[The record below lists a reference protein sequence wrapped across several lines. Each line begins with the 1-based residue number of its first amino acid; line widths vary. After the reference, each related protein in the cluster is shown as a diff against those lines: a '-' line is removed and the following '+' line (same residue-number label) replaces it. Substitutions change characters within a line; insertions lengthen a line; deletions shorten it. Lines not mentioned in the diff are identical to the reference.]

1 MLFDFNIT
9 YQDYSN
15 VSLLLITLQPEKY
28 QPEAL
33 HAAKKILESRVVTEM
48 QYAEAEM
55 IWQSE
60 IQKKQQTLKKQ
71 DMLKEKVLDFF
82 QPILKPT
89 SAFTPEK
96 WLRLFLLII
105 ILQYIY
111 RSIFMCIGLINI
123 INCENCELG
132 FELLYRLP
140 SLLFIPFVIYLLWK
154 RKKWG
159 WILLF
164 SNSFFITLS
173 VIPDTIAFVAYA
185 RSSSDDYNFAFLVW
199 RLFLY
204 SGLSFLLWKE
214 NVALLFNVSFRT
226 KKLTAGTVLLLFAAI
241 YGGLALYSS

>member
-1 MLFDFNIT
+1 MPFDFSTT
-9 YQDYSN
+9 YKDYSN

-28 QPEAL
+28 QSEAL
-33 HAAKKILESRVVTEM
+33 NAATKILESRIVTET
-48 QYAEAEM
+48 QYAEAKM
-55 IWQSE
+55 ILQSE
-60 IQKKQQTLKKQ
+60 IQEKQQILNNQ
-71 DMLKEKVLDFF
+71 NVWKEKALDFF

-89 SAFTPEK
+89 SAFIPEK
-96 WLRLFLLII
+96 WLRLFVLII

-111 RSIFMCIGLINI
+111 SSIFMCIGLINI

-132 FELLYRLP
+132 FGLLYRLP

-185 RSSSDDYNFAFLVW
+185 RSSSDYNFTFLVW

-204 SGLSFLLWKE
+204 FGLSFLLWKE
-214 NVALLFNVSFRT
+214 NITLLFNVNSRA
-226 KKLTAGTVLLLFAAI
+226 KQQTALAVLLLFVVF
-241 YGGLALYSS
+241 YGGLALYFS